1 MTNKT
6 YIVAN
11 EQQEREVLEKLER
24 EGLVWIMGGEKPTE
38 WVPSRDAPA
47 FINFP
52 IVLIDKSEHDFD
64 LPFIL
69 TDNSEVSL
77 GFMYK
82 FEDEEIVFDGRK
94 EEHMSE
100 KYVVSQVFM
109 NELKGWKH
117 DLILEDA
124 FFVNQEAINNMPKI
138 IKNWWVDDDV
148 TIGESNKR
156 LISIIRYMSGANDFE
171 VEKPKKWVVRS
182 KERNEQGNHLY
193 TYLIDS
199 NGVKDFMTGWT
210 KDIATKFDTK
220 EEAESWANSHQEVVE
235 VDE

>member
-1 MTNKT
+1 MTDKA

-11 EQQEREVLEKLER
+11 EKQEREVLDKLEH
-24 EGLVWIMGGEKPTE
+24 GGFTWWGGDNLTE
-38 WVPSRDAPA
+38 NTPSKL
-47 FINFP
+47 FHTQFP
-52 IVLIDKSEHDFD
+52 YTIFVGKNTVTFNRLSK
-64 LPFIL
+64 L
-69 TDNSEVSL
+69 
-77 GFMYK
+77 
-82 FEDEEIVFDGRK
+82 EDEEIVFDGRK
-94 EEHMSE
+94 EERMSE

-109 NELKGWKH
+109 NELKDWKH

-138 IKNWWVDDDV
+138 IKNWWVDDYE

-182 KERNEQGNHLY
+182 KGRTEQGSYLY

-220 EEAESWANSHQEVVE
+220 EEAESWANSHQEVIEVE
-235 VDE
+235 A

>member
-1 MTNKT
+1 MTDKA
-6 YIVAN
+6 YIVTN
-11 EQQEREVLEKLER
+11 ERQEREVLEKLEH
-24 EGLVWIMGGEKPTE
+24 GGFTWCGGDNLTE
-38 WVPSRDAPA
+38 NTPSKL
-47 FINFP
+47 FHTQFP
-52 IVLIDKSEHDFD
+52 YTIFVGKNTVTFNRLSK
-64 LPFIL
+64 L
-69 TDNSEVSL
+69 
-77 GFMYK
+77 
-82 FEDEEIVFDGRK
+82 EDEEIVFDGRK
-94 EEHMSE
+94 EEKMSE

-109 NELKGWKH
+109 NELKEWKH

-138 IKNWWVDDDV
+138 IKNWWVDDYE

-182 KERNEQGNHLY
+182 KDRTEQGSYLY
-193 TYLIDS
+193 IYLIDS

-220 EEAESWANSHQEVVE
+220 EEAESWANSHQEVIQVE

>member
-1 MTNKT
+1 MTDKA
-6 YIVAN
+6 YIVTN
-11 EQQEREVLEKLER
+11 ERQEREVLEKLER
-24 EGLVWIMGGEKPTE
+24 EGAEWHRSAKKPTDFI
-38 WVPSRDAPA
+38 PSHVDHTTKLPYALLVENEQISWCDIEA
-47 FINFP
+47 
-52 IVLIDKSEHDFD
+52 LYEFD
-64 LPFIL
+64 
-69 TDNSEVSL
+69 D
-77 GFMYK
+77 
-82 FEDEEIVFDGRK
+82 IVFDGRK
-94 EEHMSE
+94 EEQMSD
-100 KYVVSQVFM
+100 KYVVSQEFM
-109 NELKGWKH
+109 NKLKGWKH

-138 IKNWWVDDDV
+138 IKNWWVDDYE

-210 KDIATKFDTK
+210 KDIATRFDTK

-235 VDE
+235 VEE